1 MLASLVLL
9 PLAGAFSLA
18 LLDSHEWQAARRI
31 ALLFAVAEF
40 ALSLVLWA
48 GFDGAVAV
56 LQFTADLNVWS
67 TFHVSLGVDGMAV
80 LFIVLT
86 AFTIPVAV
94 LAAWGEAPV
103 VYEPRYFL
111 VLLLVLEALL
121 VAVFAVRD
129 IILFYVFFEA
139 VLIPLFVMVGVWGS
153 GPARVRAA
161 FLLFLYTLLGS
172 LFMLLS
178 FLALYRATGSTDMG
192 VLRSA
197 PLALA
202 EQKLVWLGIFVSLAV
217 KTPLAPFHL
226 WLFRAHAEGNAATS
240 MILAGL
246 ILKLAVYG
254 FLRVLIPILP
264 EATAYFLPLVQT
276 VAVVTV
282 LYASLSTIR
291 QQDFKGLIAMSSVAH
306 MAIVVLGIF
315 SNTALGVEGGLL
327 LSLAHGFVSPALFFI
342 VGSVLYARFHTRAI
356 TYYRGLVHTM
366 PMMATLFFV
375 FTLANMATPGT
386 ANWVGEFQSLAGALQ
401 CSPLMAGLAALSI
414 VLSAAYSI
422 WLYNRTTLGAQ
433 SPSLGPA
440 LDLSRREFMVLLAL
454 LVPTV
459 LFGLAPGA
467 ILGALHL
474 AAAQVLYVNV

>member
-1 MLASLVLL
+1 MLASLILL
-9 PLAGAFSLA
+9 PLVGATA
-18 LLDSHEWQAARRI
+18 IVLLDSTQWRAARRV
-31 ALLFAVAEF
+31 ALVFSVAEF
-40 ALSLVLWA
+40 LLTLVLWGA
-48 GFDGAVAV
+48 LDGNGAA
-56 LQFTADLNVWS
+56 LQFTDDLQVWS
-67 TFHVSLGVDGMAV
+67 TFHIALGVDGIAV

-86 AFTIPVAV
+86 GFTIPVAI
-94 LAAWGEAPV
+94 LAAWGEARV
-103 VYEPRYFL
+103 AYEPRYFL

-129 IILFYVFFEA
+129 VILFYVFFEA
-139 VLIPLFVMVGVWGS
+139 VLIPLFVMVGIWGS

-217 KTPLAPFHL
+217 KTPLVPFHL

-254 FLRVLIPILP
+254 FVRVLIPVLP

-276 VAVVTV
+276 IGVVTV
-282 LYASLSTIR
+282 IYASLSTIR
-291 QQDFKGLIAMSSVAH
+291 QSDFKGLIAMSSVAH
-306 MAIVVLGIF
+306 MAIVVLGVF
-315 SNTALGVEGGLL
+315 SNTALGVEGGLF
-327 LSLAHGFVSPALFFI
+327 LSLAHGFVSPALFFV

-356 TYYRGLVHTM
+356 AYYRGLVHTM
-366 PMMATLFFV
+366 PLMALLFFA

-386 ANWVGEFQSLAGALQ
+386 ANWVGEFQSLAGAFQ
-401 CSPLMAGLAALSI
+401 RAPIMASLGALSI

-422 WLYNRTTLGAQ
+422 WLYNRLAFGAQ
-433 SPSLGPA
+433 SPNLGPA
-440 LDLSRREFMVLLAL
+440 TDLNRREFMVLLAL
-454 LVPTV
+454 VIPTV
-459 LFGLAPGA
+459 LFGLAPNV
-467 ILGALHL
+467 LLDALHMPVAQL
-474 AAAQVLYVNV
+474 LYAA